1 MESDEGVYLYIQ
13 HNLQAAALLHNMG
26 TITHPHLKS
35 WAITA
40 TVGSASSALHAQR
53 IGGLHVHNITA
64 NGMKIAKRRVYFE
77 ASNPKEPIMRVPE
90 SLHDEDKVVRTYGW
104 DRSELAHIHNLH

>member
-35 WAITA
+35 WAIAA
-40 TVGSASSALHAQR
+40 TVGFASLLYMHSAL
-53 IGGLHVHNITA
+53 
-64 NGMKIAKRRVYFE
+64 E
-77 ASNPKEPIMRVPE
+77 ACMCIILLQME
-90 SLHDEDKVVRTYGW
+90 
-104 DRSELAHIHNLH
+104 